1 MELKKLKPKSNMISD
16 FYAKRNF
23 GETKM
28 VKSAV
33 ILVVEDH
40 PIVRLNALDLVRDAG
55 FEGIGAANA
64 DEAIRIL
71 EARSDV
77 HLVFTDVEMPGT
89 MDGLKLAHYIR
100 DRWPPVHLIVV
111 SGKAIPDESGLP
123 ANTKFF
129 PKPYND
135 NTIVEELT
143 RLLSSAGH
151 K

>member
-1 MELKKLKPKSNMISD
+1 
-16 FYAKRNF
+16 
-23 GETKM
+23 M
-28 VKSAV
+28 VSSAV

-77 HLVFTDVEMPGT
+77 RLVFTDVEMPGT
-89 MDGLKLAHYIR
+89 MDGFKLAHYIR

-111 SGKAIPDESGLP
+111 SGKAMPDQSGLP

-143 RLLSSAGH
+143 RLLSSTGH

>member
-1 MELKKLKPKSNMISD
+1 
-16 FYAKRNF
+16 
-23 GETKM
+23 M
-28 VKSAV
+28 VNGAV

-77 HLVFTDVEMPGT
+77 RLVFTDVEMPGT
-89 MDGLKLAHYIR
+89 MDGLKLAHYVR
-100 DRWPPVHLIVV
+100 NRWPPVHLIVV
-111 SGKAIPDESGLP
+111 SGKAIMDESGLP

-135 NTIVEELT
+135 NSIVEELT
-143 RLLSSAGH
+143 RLLGS
-151 K
+151 